1 MREAIDFIRRN
12 YVLQIL
18 IGFCLF
24 LFYIYVFNSIAAFNN
39 ISVMSYANYM
49 FFFAFLV
56 ILYCVIPTE
65 RKFL

>member
-18 IGFCLF
+18 IGICLF

-39 ISVMSYANYM
+39 ISAISYANYM
-49 FFFAFLV
+49 FFFAILV
-56 ILYCVIPTE
+56 VLYCVIPNE